1 MNVFAECPSTYDT
14 IIVGAGSAGCV
25 LANRLSADPSR
36 KVLVLEAGHAAPPN
50 LRHSVG
56 LADDV
61 QHISRLGL
69 SHRAASRLPRT
80 AHLLAARQ
88 DGRRLRRDDSRPDVE
103 PDLQLYGAIS
113 PHRDYVRFLSSKP
126 GITLH
131 ATLQRPRSRG
141 RITLRSGD
149 PIEDPAIDPGY
160 FASDPS
166 GSDIVTMIEGVRINR
181 RIAAQSPLKEMIESE
196 VTPSAEATSDTEIAD
211 YVRGHCTTLY
221 HAASTCR
228 MGADELAVVDP
239 KRLQV
244 RGIDGL
250 HVADASVVPDHDL
263 GQHPDADDPDCR
275 MRSCGDH

>member
-1 MNVFAECPSTYDT
+1 M
-14 IIVGAGSAGCV
+14 
-25 LANRLSADPSR
+25 
-36 KVLVLEAGHAAPPN
+36 
-50 LRHSVG
+50 
-56 LADDV
+56 
-61 QHISRLGL
+61 
-69 SHRAASRLPRT
+69 
-80 AHLLAARQ
+80 
-88 DGRRLRRDDSRPDVE
+88 
-103 PDLQLYGAIS
+103 
-113 PHRDYVRFLSSKP
+113 RFLSSKP
-126 GITLH
+126 GSTLH

-166 GSDIVTMIEGVRINR
+166 GSDIATMIEGVRINR

-211 YVRGHCTTLY
+211 YIRGHCTALY

-250 HVADASVVPDHDL
+250 HVADASVVPIMISGNIQTPTILIAECAAAAITD
-263 GQHPDADDPDCR
+263 
-275 MRSCGDH
+275 